1 MPKNIGQKI
10 LNFLNAALVKMASAI
25 EQIFDVLVDMGST
38 YLRAFIIKTV
48 DNEHIEDILIDGLD
62 DAVEVAKDLD
72 ITIMIESAAGGV
84 DLSAPMLIGE
94 GLVEISIE

>member
-25 EQIFDVLVDMGST
+25 EQIFDVIVDLGSAC
-38 YLRAFIIKTV
+38 LRAFIIKTV

-62 DAVEVAKDLD
+62 DAVEAAKDLD
-72 ITIMIESAAGGV
+72 VTALIESAAGEGS
-84 DLSAPMLIGE
+84 SASPLVGE
-94 GLVEISIE
+94 GIVEMSIE